1 MSFAIRITT
10 NCAFSVFIEK
20 QSQNIYFHFFILAL
34 PWHRCHAYRYL
45 LWFKFRVLRGILF
58 VCLLLFLLFLE
69 MFRFVLV
76 CVYVRCAYFKSNQ
89 RFSFSSRRLR
99 LYVFISVNVYVC
111 IRQHLSSAPSS
122 LDSAM
127 LAIATFQYQL
137 TLGGASS
144 GPCWIENQNC
154 ISEIVP
160 NCLIVTIDLPVRLV
174 VLVMVSPIHLTIV
187 ATNWVGINR
196 VSQQRWRA
204 STSIQNYCHRQH
216 VDHLVRIKELFCQK
230 EISN

>member
-1 MSFAIRITT
+1 MASLPRIQVFIVIQISFATWNSLCLPFT
-10 NCAFSVFIEK
+10 
-20 QSQNIYFHFFILAL
+20 FH
-34 PWHRCHAYRYL
+34 
-45 LWFKFRVLRGILF
+45 
-58 VCLLLFLLFLE
+58 LFLE
-69 MFRFVLV
+69 MFRFFLE
-76 CVYVRCAYFKSNQ
+76 CVRCAYFKSNQ

-111 IRQHLSSAPSS
+111 IRQLLSSAPSS
-122 LDSAM
+122 LHSAM

-144 GPCWIENQNC
+144 GPCWMDNQNC

-160 NCLIVTIDLPVRLV
+160 NCLILTIYLPVRLV
-174 VLVMVSPIHLTIV
+174 VLVMVSPIHSTIA

-216 VDHLVRIKELFCQK
+216 VDHSVRIKELFCQK
-230 EISN
+230 KISN